1 MSNPAPAGAFTMSRS
16 QIKSQIKQLKG
27 RLRAANRKTNARL
40 LRLTL
45 VMLVLLA
52 AAAVIY
58 DKIPL

>member
-1 MSNPAPAGAFTMSRS
+1 MSRS

-27 RLRAANRKTNARL
+27 RLRAANRQTNARL
-40 LRLTL
+40 LKLTL